1 MTAVMPPRSLGTIS
15 EDGSAELA
23 PPAYDAVFA
32 DLPPIHDHIFPG
44 SVTPLNFGQ
53 MPDRHAGYL
62 GQRERA
68 EMTRQAH
75 ESAIQN
81 PHIRASPVMANILRD
96 MTSVYSGWDVVLDK
110 LGATRAAATPHIHYI
125 MAELGFGVGY
135 APCSADME
143 PQSPP
148 VLAPSSGPSDP
159 PCSWIKLDS
168 AQIADIQEWAH
179 DAMAAERAAQRDR
192 RERVRVAR
200 RRMATEL
207 SALLA
212 QPPAPAPALAAYW
225 DAEYIPPTPPAPS
238 PSGLP
243 GGPSFL

>member
-1 MTAVMPPRSLGTIS
+1 MTAVMPPRSLSTVPENESSDI
-15 EDGSAELA
+15 A
-23 PPAYDAVFA
+23 PPAYDDVFA

-44 SVTPLNFGQ
+44 SVTPLNFAR

-81 PHIRASPVMANILRD
+81 PQIRASPVMAKILRQ
-96 MTSVYSGWDVVLDK
+96 MNSVTSGWDVVLEK
-110 LGATRAAATPHIHYI
+110 LGVTRAAATPHIHYV
-125 MAELGFGVGY
+125 MAELGFGVDY
-135 APCSADME
+135 APWSDDME
-143 PQSPP
+143 FLSPP
-148 VLAPSSGPSDP
+148 VLAPSSEPSDP

-179 DAMAAERAAQRDR
+179 DAMAVERATQRDR
-192 RERVRVAR
+192 RERVRAAR
-200 RRMATEL
+200 QRMATEL
-207 SALLA
+207 TALLA
-212 QPPAPAPALAAYW
+212 RPPAPFAAV
-225 DAEYIPPTPPAPS
+225 DAEYALPTPPAPS